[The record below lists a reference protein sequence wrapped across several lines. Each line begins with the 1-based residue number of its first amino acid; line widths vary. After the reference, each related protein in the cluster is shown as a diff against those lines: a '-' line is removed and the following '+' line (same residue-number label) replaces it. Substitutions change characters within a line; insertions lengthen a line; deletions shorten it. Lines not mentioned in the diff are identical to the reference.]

1 MPDQVEAA
9 MTRLVSLGTKIEQLD
24 GLRDTKD
31 LSEWEQGFVTSI
43 LESYLL
49 AGRDT
54 RILTSK
60 QVDVIERIWTK
71 HFA

>member
-1 MPDQVEAA
+1 
-9 MTRLVSLGTKIEQLD
+9 MTRLISIGTKIEQLD

-31 LSEWEQGFVTSI
+31 LSEWENGFVTSI
-43 LESYLL
+43 LERYLV

-54 RILTSK
+54 RMLSSK
-60 QVDVIERIWTK
+60 QVDVIERIWAK

>member
-1 MPDQVEAA
+1 
-9 MTRLVSLGTKIEQLD
+9 MTRLISLGTKIEQLD

-31 LSEWEQGFVTSI
+31 LTQWEQSFVTSI
-43 LESYLL
+43 LERYLL

-54 RILTSK
+54 RMLSTR
-60 QVDVIERIWTK
+60 QVEALEQIWAK

>member
-1 MPDQVEAA
+1 

>member
-1 MPDQVEAA
+1 
-9 MTRLVSLGTKIEQLD
+9 MTRLVSLGAKIEQLA

-31 LSEWEQGFVTSI
+31 MSEWEQGFVTSI
-43 LESYLL
+43 LERYLL

-54 RILTSK
+54 RMLTSK

>member
-1 MPDQVEAA
+1 

-31 LSEWEQGFVTSI
+31 LSEWEQSFVTSI

-54 RILTSK
+54 RMLTSK

>member
-1 MPDQVEAA
+1 

-24 GLRDTKD
+24 GLRDTND
-31 LSEWEQGFVTSI
+31 LTQWEQGFVTSI
-43 LESYLL
+43 LERYLV

-54 RILTSK
+54 RMLSSK
-60 QVDVIERIWTK
+60 QVDVIERIWGK

>member
-1 MPDQVEAA
+1 

-31 LSEWEQGFVTSI
+31 LSEWEQGFVASI
-43 LESYLL
+43 LERYLV

-54 RILTSK
+54 RMLTSK
-60 QVDVIERIWTK
+60 QVEVVERIWDK
-71 HFA
+71 HFS

>member
-1 MPDQVEAA
+1 

-24 GLRDTKD
+24 GLRDTQD
-31 LSEWEQGFVTSI
+31 LTQWEQGFVTNI
-43 LESYLL
+43 LERYLL

-54 RILTSK
+54 RMLTSK
-60 QVDVIERIWTK
+60 QADAIEKIWSK

>member
-1 MPDQVEAA
+1 
-9 MTRLVSLGTKIEQLD
+9 MTRLVSLGAKIEQLD

-43 LESYLL
+43 LERYLV

-54 RILTSK
+54 RMLSSK
-60 QVDVIERIWTK
+60 QVEVIDRIWSK
-71 HFA
+71 HFS

>member
-1 MPDQVEAA
+1 

-31 LSEWEQGFVTSI
+31 LSEWEQSFVTSI
-43 LESYLL
+43 LERYLL

-54 RILTSK
+54 RMLTSK
-60 QVDVIERIWTK
+60 QVDAIEKIWSK

>member
-1 MPDQVEAA
+1 
-9 MTRLVSLGTKIEQLD
+9 MTRLVSFGAKIEQLD

-43 LESYLL
+43 LERYLL
-49 AGRDT
+49 AKKDT
-54 RILTSK
+54 RNLTGK
-60 QVDVIERIWTK
+60 QVEVIERIWSK

>member
-1 MPDQVEAA
+1 

-31 LSEWEQGFVTSI
+31 LSQWEQGFVTSI
-43 LESYLL
+43 LERYLL

-54 RILTSK
+54 RMLTSK

>member
-1 MPDQVEAA
+1 

-31 LSEWEQGFVTSI
+31 LSEWEQSFVTSI